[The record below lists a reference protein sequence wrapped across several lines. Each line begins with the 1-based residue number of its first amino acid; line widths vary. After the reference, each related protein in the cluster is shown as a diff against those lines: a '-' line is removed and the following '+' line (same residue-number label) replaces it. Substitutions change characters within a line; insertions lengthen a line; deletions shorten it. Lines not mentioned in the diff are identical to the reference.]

1 MRGWYYNWDIDTG
14 TFKLRNLPSTTRMLH
29 ASGWAGSQQSAH
41 LLSMTTA
48 AGEEQQAF
56 TKCAPKTRA
65 KKFKTAVELKLVQ
78 ANQRASLATE
88 LFPQKASIHPEP

>member
-1 MRGWYYNWDIDTG
+1 
-14 TFKLRNLPSTTRMLH
+14 
-29 ASGWAGSQQSAH
+29 
-41 LLSMTTA
+41 MTTA

>member
-1 MRGWYYNWDIDTG
+1 MESH
-14 TFKLRNLPSTTRMLH
+14 K
-29 ASGWAGSQQSAH
+29 GWAGSQQSAH